1 MKKKSKYKKINP
13 PFGYFGSKNKI
24 ARQLTGNLP
33 PHTCWL
39 EAFCGS
45 AAVTLAKPPS
55 NIEIINDIDDEIINL
70 FQQLRNNHSELCGAI
85 RMTPYASRELE
96 IARNGNKEI
105 SDLERARRFLVQS
118 MMAINGV
125 FGEHK
130 GGFSY
135 SHSYVRNGREARV
148 NRWYNLPER
157 LEEVVERL
165 RSVRV
170 ENRDARTLIKK
181 YVNRPTTLIYL
192 DPPYLGERTKGY
204 AFDEYE
210 EEFHTSLLEIISD
223 VKSMVFISGY
233 ESELYDSYLAEELGW
248 EKKIIDTITKGSNG
262 HSYSRKEVV
271 WTNKV
276 YNNALREN
284 KLQIEFSEK
293 ELKQKKLN
301 PER

>member
-1 MKKKSKYKKINP
+1 MSRTDIYKKVNP

-24 ARQLTGNLP
+24 ARQLTENLP
-33 PHTCWL
+33 PHNCWI

-45 AAVTLAKPPS
+45 ASVTLAKPPAQ
-55 NIEIINDIDDEIINL
+55 IEIINDVDDEIINL
-70 FQQLRNNHSELCGAI
+70 FKQLRNNHQKLCGAI

-96 IARNGNKEI
+96 FARAKEEGI

-135 SHSYVRNGREARV
+135 SHSYVRTGREARV
-148 NRWYNLPER
+148 NRWYNLPSR
-157 LEEVVERL
+157 LEDVVERL

-170 ENRDARTLIKK
+170 ESKDARELIKK
-181 YVNRPTTLIYL
+181 YVNRPATLIYL

-204 AFDEYE
+204 AFDANDVD
-210 EEFHTSLLEIISD
+210 FHSSLLSIISD
-223 VKSMVFISGY
+223 VKCMVFISGY
-233 ESELYDSYLAEELGW
+233 ESELYDSRLIASLGW
-248 EKKIIDTITKGSNG
+248 EKKVIDTITKGSNG
-262 HSYSRKEVV
+262 SSYSRKEVV

-276 YNNALREN
+276 YNQAL
-284 KLQIEFSEK
+284 KKGDLQLEFTET